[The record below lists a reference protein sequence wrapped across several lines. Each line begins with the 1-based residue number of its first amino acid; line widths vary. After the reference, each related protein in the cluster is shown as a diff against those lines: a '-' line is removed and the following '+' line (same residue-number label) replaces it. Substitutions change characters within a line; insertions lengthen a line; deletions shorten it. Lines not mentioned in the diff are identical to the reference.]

1 VTDPAATDGVIFAVP
16 AEALEPLGAHRLA
29 QLLSELAEIDER
41 VARRARLEIADLS
54 GPAAVAET
62 VTAQMERL
70 ARDTTFFDWRE
81 VGELARDVDML
92 RDAITTKITPSDPE
106 LGLAMLWRLMALAGP
121 IHERAHD
128 HGEIGAVFDEACH
141 DIGRAAVA
149 AGCAPDALSA
159 RVVEALQAGTHG
171 EFSMLLSA
179 VEPVLG
185 PEGVARVQRAS
196 RERCRT

>member
-1 VTDPAATDGVIFAVP
+1 MTDPAATDGVIFAVP

-29 QLLSELAEIDER
+29 LLVCELSEIDER
-41 VARRARLEIADLS
+41 VARRARIEIADLS
-54 GPAAVAET
+54 GPAAVAEA

-92 RDAITTKITPSDPE
+92 RDAIATKITPRDPA

-141 DIGRAAVA
+141 DIARAAAA
-149 AGCAPDALSA
+149 AGCAPDALAA
-159 RVVEALQAGTHG
+159 RVVEAMEADSHG
-171 EFSMLLSA
+171 QFSVLLEALS
-179 VEPVLG
+179 PLLG
-185 PEGVARVQRAS
+185 SDEVARVKQAS
-196 RERCRT
+196 GRRR

>member
-1 VTDPAATDGVIFAVP
+1 VTEPAATDGVIFAVP
-16 AEALEPLGAHRLA
+16 VEALEPLGARRLA
-29 QLLSELAEIDER
+29 LLVSELAEIDER
-41 VARRARLEIADLS
+41 IARRARIEIADLS

-92 RDAITTKITPSDPE
+92 RDAIATKITPSDPE

-121 IHERAHD
+121 IHERARD

-141 DIGRAAVA
+141 DIARAAAA
-149 AGCAPDALSA
+149 AGCAPDALA
-159 RVVEALQAGTHG
+159 AKVVEALQADTHG
-171 EFSMLLSA
+171 QFSMLLEA
-179 VEPVLG
+179 IGPVLG
-185 PEGVARVQRAS
+185 PEGVEQVKRTLGGQR
-196 RERCRT
+196 

>member
-29 QLLSELAEIDER
+29 LLVCELAEIDER
-41 VARRARLEIADLS
+41 VARRARIEIADLS
-54 GPAAVAET
+54 GPAAVAEA
-62 VTAQMERL
+62 VTTQMERL

-92 RDAITTKITPSDPE
+92 RDAIATKITPVDPE
-106 LGLAMLWRLMALAGP
+106 LGLAMLWRLMGLAGP
-121 IHERAHD
+121 LHDRAHD

-141 DIGRAAVA
+141 DIARAAAA
-149 AGCAPDALSA
+149 AGCAPDAVAA
-159 RVVEALQAGTHG
+159 RVVEALQADTHG
-171 EFSMLLSA
+171 QFSVLLAA
-179 VEPVLG
+179 VGPVLG
-185 PEGVARVQRAS
+185 PEEVARVQRAS

>member
-29 QLLSELAEIDER
+29 LLVSELAEIDER
-41 VARRARLEIADLS
+41 VARRARIEIADLS
-54 GPAAVAET
+54 GPAAVAEA
-62 VTAQMERL
+62 VTTQMERL

-92 RDAITTKITPSDPE
+92 RDAIATKITPVDPE
-106 LGLAMLWRLMALAGP
+106 LGLQTLWRLMALAGP

-141 DIGRAAVA
+141 DIARAATA
-149 AGCAPDALSA
+149 AGCAPDALAA
-159 RVVEALQAGTHG
+159 RVVEALQADTHG
-171 EFSMLLSA
+171 QFNALLGA
-179 VEPVLG
+179 VRPVFD
-185 PEGVARVQRAS
+185 PEGMAHLKQALGKRR
-196 RERCRT
+196 